1 VTELHWWPAHEQ
13 AAAIRERRLSSVE
26 VVTHHLDRIDAL
38 DDRVNAIP
46 VRLPR
51 EQALAAAAQAD
62 AAVARGDELGLLH
75 GLPIAV
81 KDLMDVAGLPTTHGF
96 VPFADAV
103 ATHDS
108 LIVEYLR
115 AAGAII
121 VGKTNTPESGLGTL
135 TFNAL
140 FGPTRNPYALDRHAG
155 GSSGGA
161 GAAVAAGLLPL
172 ADGSDSGGSIRYP
185 ASFCNIVGLRPS
197 PGRVVTGRRDN
208 GWDPHGVLGPMARSS
223 RDAGLLLAAISGRD
237 DRAPISIDQDPAAF
251 LDLQPGSLRGLRVAW
266 SPTGGGLPIDA
277 DVRRVLAQAR
287 ERLVDEGAIVVDV
300 EPDFLAAA
308 DAPWQVIEMLG
319 FLASAREFVAEHR
332 DAIRPDL
339 VRNVEEGRA
348 LTADA
353 IATALA
359 QRTDIYRA
367 TVALLTEYDVLAL
380 PATPV
385 AAPPIEDEW
394 VHEIDGVPLDRY
406 FLWQRLACRVT
417 VTAHPALSVPAG
429 FTDGGLP
436 VGLQVVGRNRG
447 ELELLRFGAAF
458 EAATGFGERRPAL

>member
-13 AAAIRERRLSSVE
+13 AAAIRERRISSVE

-38 DDRVNAIP
+38 DGELNAIP

-51 EQALAAAAQAD
+51 DQALALAAAAD
-62 AAVARGDELGLLH
+62 AAVADGVAVGPLH

-96 VPFADAV
+96 VPFRDAV

-115 AAGAII
+115 AAGAIVI
-121 VGKTNTPESGLGTL
+121 GKTNTPEAGLGTL

-140 FGPTRNPYALDRHAG
+140 FGPTRNPYDPTRNAG

-161 GAAVAAGLLPL
+161 GAAVAAGLLPV

-185 ASFCNIVGLRPS
+185 ASFCNLVGLRPS

-208 GWDPHGVLGPMARSS
+208 GWDPHGVLGPIARSA
-223 RDAGLLLAAISGRD
+223 RDAALLLAAISGRD

-266 SPTGGGLPIDA
+266 SATAGGLPIDA
-277 DVRRVLAQAR
+277 EVRAVLATAR

-300 EPDFLAAA
+300 EPAFLAAA

-319 FLASAREFVAEHR
+319 FLANARDFVAEHG

-339 VRNVEEGRA
+339 IANVQEGRA
-348 LTADA
+348 LTADQ
-353 IATALA
+353 IATALG
-359 QRTDIYRA
+359 QRTEIYRA
-367 TVALLTEYDVLAL
+367 TVALLTDFDVLAL

-385 AAPPIEDEW
+385 AAPPVDDEW
-394 VHEIDGVPLDRY
+394 VREIDGVALDRY
-406 FLWQRLACRVT
+406 FLWQRAACRVT
-417 VTAHPALSVPAG
+417 VTAHPALSMPAG
-429 FTDGGLP
+429 FTDAGLP
-436 VGLQVVGRNRG
+436 VGLQVVGRNRD
-447 ELELLRFGAAF
+447 ELNLLRWAAAF
-458 EAATGFGERRPAL
+458 EAATGFGERRPQR